1 MKLRVLIAAVG
12 VVAFGAAPDS
22 RSRVRHGMDRL
33 GREEGSVVRRLL
45 SVFSVTLVLVGAGVL
60 AGPASAA
67 SHGRT
72 VVARIN
78 GGGTAVMQAES
89 FAQGITHWGAG
100 VTLYSDGTA
109 SGHIDCVDQQGG
121 NFPGNVF
128 GEVTSWSGD
137 LDGGPITLNVIGK
150 FVGRGGH
157 PVTQSFRVIIQAFG
171 GAGVGRWTLEVE
183 VAPGVFFEFCV
194 ELVTS
199 GQIAIRRT

>member
-1 MKLRVLIAAVG
+1 M
-12 VVAFGAAPDS
+12 
-22 RSRVRHGMDRL
+22 
-33 GREEGSVVRRLL
+33 RRLI
-45 SVFSVTLVLVGAGVL
+45 SAFSVAAVLVGVL
-60 AGPASAA
+60 VGPASAA

-72 VVARIN
+72 VVAHIN
-78 GGGTAVMQAES
+78 GGGTAEMQVES
-89 FAQGITHWGAG
+89 FAQGVTHWGAG

-109 SGHIDCVDQQGG
+109 SGHIDCVDQHGG

-137 LDGGPITLNVIGK
+137 LDGGPITLNVVGK
-150 FVGRGGH
+150 FVGPGGH
-157 PVTQSFRVIIQAFG
+157 PEDTSFRVIIQAFG

-199 GQIAIRRT
+199 GQIGIRHT

>member
-1 MKLRVLIAAVG
+1 M
-12 VVAFGAAPDS
+12 
-22 RSRVRHGMDRL
+22 
-33 GREEGSVVRRLL
+33 RRLISL
-45 SVFSVTLVLVGAGVL
+45 LVAAVLVGAL

-72 VVARIN
+72 VVAQIN
-78 GGGTAVMQAES
+78 GGGTALMLAES

-109 SGHIDCVDQQGG
+109 SGHIDCVDQHGG

-137 LDGGPITLNVIGK
+137 LDGGPITLNVVGK
-150 FVGRGGH
+150 FVGAGGH
-157 PVTQSFRVIIQAFG
+157 PSATSFRVIIQEFG

-183 VAPGVFFEFCV
+183 VAPEVFFEFCV

-199 GQIAIRRT
+199 GQISIRLS

>member
-1 MKLRVLIAAVG
+1 MSVSKSLRKLVRHLIGAFAVAAV
-12 VVAFGAAPDS
+12 
-22 RSRVRHGMDRL
+22 
-33 GREEGSVVRRLL
+33 
-45 SVFSVTLVLVGAGVL
+45 LVGVL

-78 GGGTAVMQAES
+78 GGGTAVMVEGS
-89 FAQGITHWGAG
+89 FAQGVTHWGAG
-100 VTLYSDGTA
+100 VTLYDDGTA

-121 NFPGNVF
+121 TFPGNIF

-137 LDGGPITLNVIGK
+137 LEGGGPITLNVVGK

-157 PVTQSFRVIIQAFG
+157 PAVTSFRVIIQAFG

-183 VAPGVFFEFCV
+183 VPVPGSGVFFEFCD

-199 GQIAIRRT
+199 GQIRIRLT